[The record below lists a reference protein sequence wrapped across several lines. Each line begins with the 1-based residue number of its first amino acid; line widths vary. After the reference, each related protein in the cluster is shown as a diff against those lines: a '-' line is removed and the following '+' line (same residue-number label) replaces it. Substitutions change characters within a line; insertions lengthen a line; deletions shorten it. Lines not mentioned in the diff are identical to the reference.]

1 MSSVAVAERRVCV
14 AFAGDHPVLY
24 YRADADVAGN
34 FSAAFADSADPVVT
48 VDDELEPGL
57 RPLPCARLFTN

>member
-1 MSSVAVAERRVCV
+1 MSPAVAAERRVCV

-24 YRADADVAGN
+24 YRADAEVAGN
-34 FSAAFADSADPVVT
+34 FSAAFAHLADPVVT